1 MPVTYHGKGT
11 YRSIIDGTEVR
22 VKPLPKDIFK

>member
-1 MPVTYHGKGT
+1 VTYHGKGI
-11 YRSIIDGTEVR
+11 YRSIVDGTEVR